1 MKLVALVVGVIVAV
15 ALAAQDKAL
24 ETNPRGS
31 TPSPSTG
38 PQIVVS
44 FAVASSNGSVYPS
57 IPDWTANWIRK
68 NAKKYP
74 SILFHKGD
82 LVQGAKNYLV
92 VFSTSERDL
101 TGFDAV
107 VKTTTSSTAT
117 PVSGTGTITSN
128 YGYTWNYTFQGVA
141 ETTTTT
147 TTQENVPYTIRSKT
161 LYATTYDEHGATVSQ
176 RNHSY
181 ATKQGGDPWNSAGYN
196 LGNALRS
203 INARGRLIDA
213 VLKDITR

>member
-1 MKLVALVVGVIVAV
+1 MKLVALVVGVVVTV

-24 ETNPRGS
+24 ETNPRAS
-31 TPSPSTG
+31 TPSSSTEG
-38 PQIVVS
+38 PQTVVS

-107 VKTTTSSTAT
+107 IKTNTSSTAT
-117 PVSGTGTITSN
+117 PVSGSGTITSN

-147 TTQENVPYTIRSKT
+147 TTRENVPYIIRSKT
-161 LYATTYDEHGATVSQ
+161 
-176 RNHSY
+176 
-181 ATKQGGDPWNSAGYN
+181 
-196 LGNALRS
+196 
-203 INARGRLIDA
+203 
-213 VLKDITR
+213 